1 MKLFAIAL
9 LNFVVLGECSLLEM
23 SQVLWTRL
31 LAGGLAKGA
40 ALDPL
45 RVPVVKV
52 DQSEGNTSYRIVLR
66 NVEIRGLN
74 LSTLESVHIARGRLK
89 ANLSELEAGYVSYS
103 DLRELDSI
111 RYRFHT
117 LVKEPKTRN
126 YTEEQTS
133 DFVDSK
139 PAGSMESQMP
149 LVKANQRYRQ
159 KTEAHDEI
167 VDVVYAANFRPFE
180 KLSSSEQKEQLAFS
194 ASMEERPEDGR
205 EESGDEQIECTG
217 NCATNRSPSRSSSN
231 IRRADVSQGTR
242 GNRKFGEFGEDDAE
256 DKFVEQGDAH
266 VSASESV
273 EQKQTFVKARQP
285 TRGERIVSSP
295 ESRNRRKHVI
305 SANLE
310 VPLQQSGSTRHHQDV
325 FRPTSNS
332 SVRPG
337 MESPRV
343 TAERGYQTPPG
354 YVDIIYADDDDKK
367 IKHFAGFRRKDDE
380 NLRVYGLDE
389 IRKEIERNNR
399 YIIHN
404 FTVTEAIQKRN
415 NMTLAAAESKR
426 IKDLIRYA
434 EKFQEKDGY
443 FEQGM
448 QLIYHFGGMDE
459 FDPYGSETVREPD
472 SNAAKRR
479 KREHNNHDIEDDIMH
494 VIIGIRVPLL
504 EVKAD
509 YHLTGKVGSDVLRG
523 NGLLTGSFND
533 LIGNFTLELR
543 KVGKSTMVVRAARAR
558 LVASDRKVSLQGM
571 NEKGPVESVLVHGLM
586 AAEAVAAMIA
596 DDLAT
601 KALSENRAND
611 AMIYKM
617 YSNDPGSL

>member
-1 MKLFAIAL
+1 MKLFTLAL
-9 LNFVVLGECSLLEM
+9 LNFVILGECSLLEM

-31 LAGGLAKGA
+31 LAGGLTKGG

-117 LVKEPKTRN
+117 LVKEPKPRN
-126 YTEEQTS
+126 HTEGKPS
-133 DFVDSK
+133 ASFDSK
-139 PAGSMESQMP
+139 GARNMESETP
-149 LVKANQRYRQ
+149 PAKANQRYQQ
-159 KTEAHDEI
+159 KTEARDEI
-167 VDVVYAANFRPFE
+167 VDVVYAQNYMPFE
-180 KLSSSEQKEQLAFS
+180 KLGSTEQKEQLAFS
-194 ASMEERPEDGR
+194 AAVEERSEDG
-205 EESGDEQIECTG
+205 EESDDEQIECTG
-217 NCATNRSPSRSSSN
+217 SCANKSGSSSSSSSN
-231 IRRADVSQGTR
+231 TRRADVYQGIR
-242 GNRKFGEFGEDDAE
+242 GNRKFGEFSEDDAADE
-256 DKFVEQGDAH
+256 FIGQDDAH

-273 EQKQTFVKARQP
+273 EQKQAFVKAEQTP
-285 TRGERIVSSP
+285 RGERIVSSP
-295 ESRNRRKHVI
+295 ESRNHGKHVI
-305 SANLE
+305 SASLE
-310 VPLQQSGSTRHHQDV
+310 LPLRQSGSGHRRQEV
-325 FRPTSNS
+325 FRQGT
-332 SVRPG
+332 
-337 MESPRV
+337 ESARV
-343 TAERGYQTPPG
+343 TAERSYKTPPG

-380 NLRVYGLDE
+380 NLRVYGLEE

-399 YIIHN
+399 YIVHN
-404 FTVTEAIQKRN
+404 FTATEAIQKRN

-459 FDPYGSETVREPD
+459 FGSYDSETVQESD

-509 YHLTGKVGSDVLRG
+509 YHLTGKVGNDVLRG
-523 NGLLTGSFND
+523 NGLLAGSFND

-558 LVASDRKVSLQGM
+558 LVASDRKVSFQGM